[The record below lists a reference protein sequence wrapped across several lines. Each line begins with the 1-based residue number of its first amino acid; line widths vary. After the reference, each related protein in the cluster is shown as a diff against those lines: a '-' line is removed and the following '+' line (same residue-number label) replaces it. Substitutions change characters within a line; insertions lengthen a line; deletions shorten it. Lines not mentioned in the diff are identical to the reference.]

1 MELNT
6 DIINVL
12 TKDFSI
18 MKTMI
23 EDSNLDNITN
33 SLNCLA
39 LSFKQSIRSIEDM
52 KAKLSKDGFDT
63 KFIPY
68 FNSGRFLNEIKQLS
82 EGIIIV
88 SGINID
94 PEEFAYIKNTAW
106 LRYEKIVVEESH
118 GDMVK
123 NHTDIYVDMFKVAN
137 TKDTKFKLAEERISV
152 DPETRYSKFVEMA
165 NDMLTMKEIAV
176 AFDVSVPTIYLI
188 RSQFKARLLS
198 DSAVNKQVPAMKFN
212 GKRKV

>member
-1 MELNT
+1 METNT
-6 DIINVL
+6 NIINVL

-39 LSFKQSIRSIEDM
+39 LSLKQSIRSIEDM

-63 KFIPY
+63 TFIPY
-68 FNSGRFLNEIKQLS
+68 FNSGRFLNEIKELS
-82 EGIIIV
+82 EGIIVV

-106 LRYEKIVVEESH
+106 QRYEKIVVEESH

-152 DPETRYSKFVEMA
+152 DPETRYSKFVDMA